1 MKSPPKTQSTLNW
14 YAARRSTTDSLVK
27 KKPGDRHTPRSRAGC
42 SGRLTRTEESSSN
55 PYDILQDMED
65 GNSHYSPASE
75 DSMDAASDGTD
86 TTVLSGDTSDANDML
101 MVTLGQDI
109 MDTE

>member
-1 MKSPPKTQSTLNW
+1 
-14 YAARRSTTDSLVK
+14 
-27 KKPGDRHTPRSRAGC
+27 
-42 SGRLTRTEESSSN
+42 
-55 PYDILQDMED
+55 
-65 GNSHYSPASE
+65 
-75 DSMDAASDGTD
+75 MDAASDGTD